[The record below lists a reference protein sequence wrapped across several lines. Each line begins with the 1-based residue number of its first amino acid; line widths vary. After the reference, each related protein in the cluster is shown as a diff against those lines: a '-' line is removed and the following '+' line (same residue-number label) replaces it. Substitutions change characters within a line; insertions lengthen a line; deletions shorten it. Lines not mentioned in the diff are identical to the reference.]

1 MKTKESVIAIKYR
14 MCRCSD
20 TEKNEIDALLKQ
32 LYLAVQEEQKD
43 PELSGLE
50 VSYSITISSPDKNK
64 PAFDVTSNKHYSL
77 SGSYALVSFIED
89 WLNENKVFRQLCLNS
104 SFEFDVHFKLKKE
117 QTGQH
122 EVDRQE
128 EGKTEEQE
136 SVFKPQKGRYTFDQL
151 ILNDQVYHE
160 ILDGLAIIK
169 HADLI
174 FKEWGFDEIEPSP
187 RSIMNFY
194 GPPGT
199 GKSMCAEAI
208 AHHLNKPLIK
218 LNYAEIESK
227 YVGEAAKNMMSAF
240 ASAVQ
245 HDAILFFDEADS
257 FLGKRIQNVTH
268 GSEQA
273 LNSLRSQTLILL
285 EDFKGIVLFATNL
298 VTNYDKAFESRIL
311 KHIHFELPD
320 DESRKKIILSKI
332 PSRIPMKENLQDSD
346 LQCLSDISEGFSGR
360 EIKNAIC
367 EMLSSKAREECVNA
381 MFTVADFCAAFER
394 KKAATEALRQM
405 SPDAKNR
412 IIQAMERKASEA
424 V

>member
-1 MKTKESVIAIKYR
+1 MKTNESVIAIKYR

-20 TEKNEIDALLKQ
+20 REKMEIDAFLKQ
-32 LYLAVQEEQKD
+32 MYFAVQEEQKD
-43 PELSGLE
+43 PELGGLE
-50 VSYSITISSPDKNK
+50 VSYSIIICYPDKNK
-64 PAFDVTSNKHYSL
+64 PAFEVKSNKHYSL
-77 SGSYALVSFIED
+77 SGSYALVSFLEE
-89 WLNENKVFRQLCLNS
+89 WLNNSEAFRLLCLNS
-104 SFEFDVHFKLKKE
+104 SFEIDVHFKSKNEHIGEPEIKRAADE
-117 QTGQH
+117 IT
-122 EVDRQE
+122 
-128 EGKTEEQE
+128 EGEE
-136 SVFKPQKGRYTFDQL
+136 SVFKPQKGKYTFDQL

-174 FKEWGFDEIEPSP
+174 FREWGFDEIEPSP

-240 ASAVQ
+240 ASATQ

-311 KHIHFELPD
+311 KHIRFELPD
-320 DESRKKIILSKI
+320 EESRKKIILSKI
-332 PSRIPMKENLQDSD
+332 PSRLPMKEDLRDSD

-367 EMLSSKAREECVNA
+367 EMLSSKAREESVNA
-381 MFTVADFCAAFER
+381 LFSVADFCVAFER
-394 KKAATEALRQM
+394 KKAATEALRQT
-405 SPDAKNR
+405 SPDTKNR